1 MMKSAVV
8 TGLGCISA
16 IGDTAPEFWQKLL
29 AGASG
34 IKGISVF
41 SHAGLRNRLAG
52 EVRLTASLRDLA
64 ASTGTSSRLHLF
76 AFGAIDEA
84 LADAGLDLASLRR
97 DGGKVALVVGTSLGM
112 SLIGI
117 ASDTQAQTELEGNE
131 SNARLA
137 DFAAALERRYGLE
150 GCVTVV
156 STACASGTHAIALGL
171 DMIRHEGYQVVIA
184 GGADTL
190 DRMKYLGHSALSTL
204 TTGQPRPFSCRRDG
218 TLFGE
223 GAGFLVL
230 QAPDA
235 PISKHYAHCL
245 GGGYSND
252 INHVTAPD
260 PQGVGGSMAIRAAL
274 ADAGVAP
281 EAIGHI
287 NLHGSG
293 TVLNDSAEYAALEA
307 VFGLRIR
314 SLPCTSIKAAV
325 GHCMGAAG
333 GIEAIATVLSI
344 SHASVPPTVNVAA
357 HEVEFPIDLVVE
369 EARSS
374 SIRYALSNSFG
385 FGGANGSLVFSQ

>member
-1 MMKSAVV
+1 MTSAVV
-8 TGLGCISA
+8 TGLGCVSA
-16 IGDTAPEFWQKLL
+16 IGDTAHEFWQKLL
-29 AGASG
+29 AGTSG
-34 IKGISVF
+34 IKEISAF

-52 EVRLTASLRDLA
+52 EVRLTAGLRDLA
-64 ASTGTSSRLHLF
+64 ASTGTSFRLHLF
-76 AFGAIDEA
+76 AFSAIDEA
-84 LADAGLDLASLRR
+84 LADSGLDLASIRR
-97 DGGKVALVVGTSLGM
+97 NGGKAALVVGTSLGM
-112 SLIGI
+112 SLIGGD
-117 ASDTQAQTELEGNE
+117 SDTDVPTELEGDE
-131 SNARLA
+131 FNARLA
-137 DFAAALERRYGLE
+137 DLGAALERRYGLE
-150 GCVTVV
+150 DRVTIV

-184 GGADTL
+184 GGVDTL
-190 DRMKYLGHSALSTL
+190 DRMKYLGHSALATL
-204 TTGQPRPFSCRRDG
+204 TTGQPRPFSYRRDG

-230 QAPDA
+230 QAPDR
-235 PISKHYAHCL
+235 PITKHYALCL

-274 ADAGVAP
+274 ADAGIAP

-293 TVLNDSAEYAALEA
+293 TALNDSAEYAALEA
-307 VFGLRIR
+307 VFGQRIKN
-314 SLPCTSIKAAV
+314 LPCTSIKAAV

-344 SHASVPPTVNVAA
+344 RHASVPPTVNVAA

-369 EARSS
+369 EVRRSP
-374 SIRYALSNSFG
+374 IEYALSNSFG
-385 FGGANGSLVFSQ
+385 FGGANGSLVFSH

>member
-1 MMKSAVV
+1 MNSAVV
-8 TGLGCISA
+8 TGLGCVSA
-16 IGDTAPEFWQKLL
+16 IGDTAHAFWQELL
-29 AGASG
+29 AGTSG
-34 IKGISVF
+34 IKEISAF

-52 EVRLTASLRDLA
+52 EVHLTASLRDLA
-64 ASTGTSSRLHLF
+64 ASAGTHSRLHLF
-76 AFGAIDEA
+76 AFSAIDEA
-84 LADAGLDLASLRR
+84 LADAGLDLTSLRR
-97 DGGKVALVVGTSLGM
+97 DGGKAALIVGTSLGM
-112 SLIGI
+112 SLIAG
-117 ASDTQAQTELEGNE
+117 ASGVEASTELSGDEF
-131 SNARLA
+131 NARLA

-150 GCVTVV
+150 DQVTIV
-156 STACASGTHAIALGL
+156 STACASGTHAIAQGL

-204 TTGQPRPFSCRRDG
+204 TTDQPRPFSCRRDG

-230 QAPDA
+230 QAPDGSIA
-235 PISKHYAHCL
+235 KHYALCV

-260 PQGVGGSMAIRAAL
+260 PQGVGGAMAIRAAL
-274 ADAGVAP
+274 TDAGIAP

-293 TVLNDSAEYAALEA
+293 TALNDSAEYAALEA
-307 VFGLRIR
+307 VFGPRIKN
-314 SLPCTSIKAAV
+314 LPCTSIKAAV

-333 GIEAIATVLSI
+333 GIEAIATVLSLR
-344 SHASVPPTVNVAA
+344 HASVPPTVNVAA

-369 EARSS
+369 AARGS
-374 SIRYALSNSFG
+374 SIEYALSNSFG
-385 FGGANGSLVFSQ
+385 FGGANGSLVFSH